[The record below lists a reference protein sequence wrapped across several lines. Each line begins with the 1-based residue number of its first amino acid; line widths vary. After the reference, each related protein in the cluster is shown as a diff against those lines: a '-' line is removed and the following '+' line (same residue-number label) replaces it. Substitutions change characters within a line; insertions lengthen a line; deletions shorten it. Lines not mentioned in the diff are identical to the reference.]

1 MLAQENVQKPNKSP
15 SGFGRT
21 MKENAEIAP
30 SSQEMVGAWKNDVA
44 CAQALLDAA
53 GLDLNVKY
61 NSASFKESEL
71 DDSFLH

>member
-1 MLAQENVQKPNKSP
+1 
-15 SGFGRT
+15 